1 MFLKLLGKHFACR
14 GRAFAT
20 RSFLPEK
27 GKKGAQTMAQSLT
40 RAHALQFMKNYRLL

>member
-20 RSFLPEK
+20 RSFLSHHLK
-27 GKKGAQTMAQSLT
+27 IISLK
-40 RAHALQFMKNYRLL
+40 R